1 MTGRR
6 HGPGSPPDPP
16 GRVRIVATLPLT
28 GTTGAPDP
36 ETAPAMARLRG
47 YNLVAAGA
55 HLIQGVLILVLA
67 NNFALPVTASYMS
80 GPPGATTPRDVVTLF
95 DVRTAW
101 IVAAFFFCSAV
112 AHVAVAGPGWT
123 RYTADLARD
132 RNPYRWVEYSV
143 SSSLMIVVI
152 AQLVGIA
159 DVAALVALVGVNA
172 SMIAFGWLQERYES
186 PGGGWWPFALGCGAG
201 IAPWVAIGIYLI
213 GPGAGAH
220 PPGFVYV
227 IFVSLF
233 VCFNAFAINQY
244 LQYGQVGPW
253 RDYLFGERA
262 YITLSL
268 VAKSLLAWQ
277 IFAST
282 LASAQAG

>member
-1 MTGRR
+1 MATT
-6 HGPGSPPDPP
+6 SPS
-16 GRVRIVATLPLT
+16 
-28 GTTGAPDP
+28 
-36 ETAPAMARLRG
+36 TAPAGPPSAVARLRG

-55 HLIQGVLILVLA
+55 HLVQGVLILVLA
-67 NNFALPVTASYMS
+67 NDFALPVDASYMT

-95 DVRTAW
+95 DLRTAW
-101 IVAAFFFCSAV
+101 VIAAFFFCSAV
-112 AHVAVAGPGWT
+112 AHLAVAGPGWT
-123 RYTADLARD
+123 AYTTDLARS

-159 DVAALVALVGVNA
+159 DVAALIALVGVNA

-186 PGGGWWPFALGCGAG
+186 PGGGWWPFVLGCGAG
-201 IAPWVAIGIYLI
+201 ITPWLAIGVYLL
-213 GPGAGAH
+213 GPGASAH
-220 PPGFVYV
+220 PPGFVYA
-227 IFVSLF
+227 IFFSLF
-233 VCFNAFAINQY
+233 VFFNTFAVNQY
-244 LQYGQVGPW
+244 LQYAQVGSW
-253 RDYLFGERA
+253 RDYLVGERT

-282 LASAQAG
+282 LASQPAG